1 MQTLTQVH
9 DKNTY
14 RTFMQTEIGTV
25 TCWFLQDKL
34 WHTILVTN
42 WKHNIMKSTTYIISS
57 NMLAYN
63 SIIMTSI
70 KSTAVLLNFSY

>member
-1 MQTLTQVH
+1 
-9 DKNTY
+9 
-14 RTFMQTEIGTV
+14 
-25 TCWFLQDKL
+25 
-34 WHTILVTN
+34 
-42 WKHNIMKSTTYIISS
+42 MKSTTYIISS

>member
-25 TCWFLQDKL
+25 TC
-34 WHTILVTN
+34 
-42 WKHNIMKSTTYIISS
+42 
-57 NMLAYN
+57 
-63 SIIMTSI
+63 
-70 KSTAVLLNFSY
+70 